1 MILIFFSVYLQ
12 DGSCRVALGPSGD
25 GDILLVGQAD
35 MELVLPK
42 KTDKIKIVSG
52 EHRGCTGKLMG
63 IDGADGIVKLDD
75 TLDIR
80 ILDMSSLS
88 KIST

>member
-1 MILIFFSVYLQ
+1 M
-12 DGSCRVALGPSGD
+12 ALGPSGD
-25 GDILLVGQAD
+25 GEIIAVNQPD

-80 ILDMSSLS
+80 ILDMSCLS
-88 KIST
+88 KMVT

>member
-1 MILIFFSVYLQ
+1 MCIFYQ
-12 DGSCRVALGPSGD
+12 DGTCRVALGSAGD
-25 GDILLVGQAD
+25 GDIIMISQIE
-35 MELVLPK
+35 MELVPPK

-52 EHRGCTGKLMG
+52 EYRGCTGKLMG

-80 ILDMSSLS
+80 ILDMSCLS
-88 KIST
+88 KMVT